1 VLDAG
6 VRAANNY
13 AKGFLMGPQNEVQKK
28 KRQVSAEKRANGQGS
43 IYYVPTKTGKRS
55 YKAAIHD
62 MNGKRRTKTFKS
74 KTEAE
79 DWLSDQKRSRNAG
92 QNTYANNPKMTVA
105 EFMNKWL
112 QEKYGTEETSTKRFY
127 GNAIRIHIIPAFG
140 KLKASALSAKAIE
153 NHLRDMAANGAGEGT
168 VKSVRATLSVAFS
181 DAVRHGD
188 LPRNPVLHVVMPNM
202 HAKPT
207 KPIPRKDWEKIYIKA
222 MEEPYM
228 HARVEIGGIE
238 GLRPGEAL
246 GLKWSDLNVEENTLY
261 IERQAQRIKG
271 KGIVLKAVKQ
281 KEERPILISNEAIRI
296 LLTHKRHQALQK
308 AHWDE
313 DNDLIFPN
321 SVGKLQDEKA
331 DRNRFK
337 KLCRDA
343 WVKEYQVY
351 QMRKTA
357 FTNMASLTD
366 PRTLL
371 DYTGH
376 SNLAVVMKS
385 YVFTTDESM
394 KRAVEGMDKLRP
406 TAG

>member
-1 VLDAG
+1 
-6 VRAANNY
+6 
-13 AKGFLMGPQNEVQKK
+13 MGPQIEVQKK

-79 DWLSDQKRSRNAG
+79 DWLADQKRSRNAG

-112 QEKYGTEETSTKRFY
+112 QEKYGTEESSTKRFY

-140 KLKASALSAKAIE
+140 KLRASALSAKAIE

-207 KPIPRKDWEKIYIKA
+207 KPIPRKDWEKIYLKA
-222 MEEPYM
+222 TEEPYM

-246 GLKWSDLNVEENTLY
+246 GLKWSDLNIEENTLY

-271 KGIVLKAVKQ
+271 KGIVFTAVKQ
-281 KEERPILISNEAIRI
+281 KEERPVLISEEAMRI
-296 LLTHKRHQALQK
+296 LLNHKRHQALQK
-308 AHWDE
+308 ASWEE
-313 DNDLIFPN
+313 DNDLLFPN
-321 SVGKLQDEKA
+321 SKGKPQDEKRTA
-331 DRNRFK
+331 KGLRRF
-337 KLCRDA
+337 A
-343 WVKEYQVY
+343 
-351 QMRKTA
+351 
-357 FTNMASLTD
+357 
-366 PRTLL
+366 
-371 DYTGH
+371 
-376 SNLAVVMKS
+376 
-385 YVFTTDESM
+385 
-394 KRAVEGMDKLRP
+394 GMP
-406 TAG
+406 G